1 MESTAN
7 TLKAASILLRL
18 RKAFIFLFDRMPL
31 LRDERFIKIF
41 LQVLFVLI
49 FFTGVFILAQS
60 VSSALAANSLS
71 PNFEFLGLR
80 AGFNIGGAETYYSP
94 DDSYW
99 RAYTVG
105 LENTLRVIVIGLPAS
120 TLLGIIIGIMLL
132 ARNFLI
138 RSIASFV
145 VEILRNTPLL
155 VQIFAFYY
163 IVVLALPPVKDSI
176 EIPAGNALIALNNRG
191 VVLAEVLASPRFTL
205 FAVIAVIGIG
215 IAVLFWN
222 EAGKIIERTGRNIP
236 RVRGALGLAVSVAL
250 LGYLVASFPPAPTT
264 ITIVQD
270 GNPVEVAVNDSLE
283 QNLLTP
289 EQRAEV
295 ARTPLIVITPQKA
308 GLRYVNGNPYTATYI
323 ALTASLII
331 YTAAFIAE
339 IVRAGIMAV
348 DKGQIEAARAL
359 GLNFERTL
367 SLIILPQA
375 LRVIIPPLGNQYLNL
390 AKNSSL
396 AIAIS
401 FSDLFQV
408 STTIINQSGQSVSVF
423 AMVMLTYLAISLS
436 IAFVMNVVNG
446 RFQLITRD
454 TVITKPVWERFG
466 DWLNYSVLR
475 RPHVE
480 KKPS

>member
-1 MESTAN
+1 MA
-7 TLKAASILLRL
+7 
-18 RKAFIFLFDRMPL
+18 L

-41 LQVLFVLI
+41 LQVVFVAI
-49 FFTGVFILAQS
+49 FFTGVALLAQS
-60 VSSALAANSLS
+60 VSYALAANNLS
-71 PNFEFLGLR
+71 PSFQFLGLR

-99 RAYTVG
+99 RAYVVG
-105 LENTLRVIVIGLPAS
+105 LENTLRVIVVGLPAS
-120 TLLGIIIGIMLL
+120 TLLGIVLGIMLL

-138 RSIASFV
+138 RSIAQFV

-155 VQIFAFYY
+155 VQLFAIYY
-163 IVVLALPPVKDSI
+163 IVVLSLPPVKDSI
-176 EIPAGNALIALNNRG
+176 QIPDMNPLIVLNNRG
-191 VVLAEVLASPRFTL
+191 IVLAEMLASPRFML
-205 FAVIAVIGIG
+205 FAVIAAIG
-215 IAVLFWN
+215 IAVAVTFWI
-222 EAGKIIERTGRNIP
+222 EAGRIIERTGRNIP
-236 RVRGALGLAVSVAL
+236 RIRGAIGIAVGVAL
-250 LGYLVASFPPAPTT
+250 FGYILASVPLAPST
-264 ITIVQD
+264 ITIEQD
-270 GNPVEVAVNDSLE
+270 GSSMEVAVSDSLA

-295 ARTPLIVITPQKA
+295 ARTPLIVVSPQKA
-308 GLRYVNGNPYTATYI
+308 GLRYVNGNPYTATYL
-323 ALTASLII
+323 ALTISLIV

-359 GLNFERTL
+359 GLSFERTL

-408 STTIINQSGQSVSVF
+408 SSTIINQTGQSVSMF

-436 IAFVMNVVNG
+436 IAFVMNIVNG
-446 RFQLITRD
+446 RFQLISRD
-454 TVITKPVWERFG
+454 TVIQLPWWKRLG
-466 DWLNYSVLR
+466 DWVTHSVLR

-480 KKPS
+480 KMSS